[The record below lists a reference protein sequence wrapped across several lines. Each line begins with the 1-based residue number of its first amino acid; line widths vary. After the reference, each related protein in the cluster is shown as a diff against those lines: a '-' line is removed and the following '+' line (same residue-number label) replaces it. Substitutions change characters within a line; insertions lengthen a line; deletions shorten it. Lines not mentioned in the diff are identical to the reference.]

1 VSETVADLFKRIS
14 VGVYVVG
21 VVGDERSNAF
31 TAAWVTPVSF
41 DPLLLALS
49 INPQHASYGLLRTG
63 RVFSINV
70 LSKDQLA
77 LAEHFGCPGRSDKL
91 ATVAWQR
98 GKTGA
103 PLLDDV
109 VAHFECET
117 AAEYPA
123 GDHVLILGKVV
134 AGCLLR
140 ADLEPLL
147 YSDTGDMDGSAA
159 IFPDCF

>member
-1 VSETVADLFKRIS
+1 MSKAMADLFQRIS
-14 VGVYVVG
+14 LGVYVVG
-21 VVGDERSNAF
+21 VTGDGRSNAF
-31 TAAWVTPVSF
+31 TAAWVMPVSF
-41 DPLLLALS
+41 EPLLLALS
-49 INPQHASYGLLRTG
+49 INPHHASYGLLRTG

-77 LAEHFGCPGRSDKL
+77 LAEHFGCPGRPDKL
-91 ATVAWQR
+91 AAVAWQR

-117 AAEYPA
+117 TAEYPA

-134 AGCLLR
+134 AGCLLS
-140 ADLEPLL
+140 ADREPLL
-147 YSDTGDMDGSAA
+147 YGDTGNMDGSAA
-159 IFPDCF
+159 IFPACF